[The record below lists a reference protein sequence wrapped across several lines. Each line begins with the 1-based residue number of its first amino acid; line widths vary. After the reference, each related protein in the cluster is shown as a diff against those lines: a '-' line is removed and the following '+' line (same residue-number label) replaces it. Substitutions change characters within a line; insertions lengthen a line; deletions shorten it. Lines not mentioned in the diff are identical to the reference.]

1 MASTTS
7 TNRMSLCSMAN
18 TNQAPH
24 CGQPVRL
31 LILGHRAKLG
41 GLLLSLVATAC
52 SMSTDTFDSATWK
65 AQRGVST
72 KENQRIQMAPALR
85 SRIKAGMSRAEV
97 IQLLGEPDSR
107 DAQTGT
113 EKYLLGLPMGPDE
126 QYYEIQYQNGVVS
139 SARLG
144 QF

>member
-1 MASTTS
+1 MAI
-7 TNRMSLCSMAN
+7 

-24 CGQPVRL
+24 CGQPELL

-41 GLLLSLVATAC
+41 GLLLSLVVTAC

-65 AQRGVST
+65 AQRGISA
-72 KENQRIQMAPALR
+72 KENQRIHMAPALQ
-85 SRIKAGMSRAEV
+85 SQIKAGMSRAEV
-97 IQLLGEPDSR
+97 IQLLGEPDAR
-107 DAQTGT
+107 EAQTGA

-126 QYYEIQYQNGVVS
+126 QYYEIRYQNGVVS